1 MSGAV
6 SQASLWAALAA
17 LVFTACGTPPPSAEE
32 VPGVAYVN
40 ERRRSE
46 ADVARA
52 SEAFYAKEHHGSD
65 VVFRTEEHVR
75 PGYYFY
81 VKLDIDP
88 PADGRLVLE
97 VIRTENTP
105 PERYD
110 FAVNL
115 KPKLPLGE
123 FVIGLT
129 GKQAGTPNWRP
140 IAWRVSVVDAKGR
153 FLASRHSFLW
163 GTPLDLGRR

>member
-1 MSGAV
+1 V

-17 LVFTACGTPPPSAEE
+17 LLLVGCDTPVVTSDE
-32 VPGVAYVN
+32 VPGIAYVN

-65 VVFRTEEHVR
+65 VVFRTEENSR
-75 PGYYFY
+75 PGYYFF
-81 VKLDIDP
+81 VKLDVAP
-88 PADGRLVLE
+88 PSDGRLILE
-97 VIRTENTP
+97 VVRAENTP

-115 KPKLPLGE
+115 QPGFPFGE
-123 FVIGLT
+123 YVIGLT
-129 GKQAGTPNWRP
+129 GKQAGDAKWRP
-140 IAWRVSVVDAKGR
+140 IAWRVSVVDAKGK
-153 FLASRHSFLW
+153 FLASKHSFLW
-163 GTPLDLGRR
+163 GTPSDLGRR